1 MFPLACTV
9 RNCAAKLRFDFSGAP
24 EDEASN
30 SNSATGLVC
39 EVGHRFDRSKFGFY
53 TLLQPQDKRAK
64 LPGDS
69 PEAVAARGRWLSSGH
84 MDGLPQALKPWIDT
98 ARGNAAR
105 ESNSIIE
112 SANDPRKCSILELG
126 CGEGSLSRQLFYSD
140 NVQHGDIDYCGVDLS
155 MHALRRAAKQWPEAL
170 WIRANADRR
179 LPALDDSLD
188 VAVSLFGRRPMSEI
202 TRVLRTDGVFI
213 VAVPGP
219 DDLIELRSAVQSE
232 GQRRDRC
239 EKIVAAASAAGLS
252 LAARSRWEH
261 HASLTPEQLVD
272 AAAMTYRSERHSR
285 TEALRQMQTTN
296 ITLEADLLLFSKS
309 ASGLAM

>member
-9 RNCAAKLRFDFSGAP
+9 RNCSAKLQFDHASAAEEVATNGTVAKGLFC
-24 EDEASN
+24 EA
-30 SNSATGLVC
+30 
-39 EVGHRFDRSKFGFY
+39 GHRFDRSKFGFY

-69 PEAVAARGRWLSSGH
+69 PEAVEARGRWLSSGH
-84 MDGLPQALKPWIDT
+84 MDGLSHALKPWICPADSEPSKR
-98 ARGNAAR
+98 A
-105 ESNSIIE
+105 
-112 SANDPRKCSILELG
+112 ILELG
-126 CGEGSLSRQLFYSD
+126 CGEGTLSRQLFASASID
-140 NVQHGDIDYCGVDLS
+140 GDIDYCGVDLS
-155 MHALRRAAKQWPEAL
+155 SHALRRAARQWPDAV

-179 LPALDDSLD
+179 LPVIDDSLD
-188 VAVSLFGRRPMSEI
+188 GVVSLFGRRPMSEI
-202 TRVLRTDGVFI
+202 ARVLRSDGVFI

-239 EKIVAAASAAGLS
+239 EKIVAAASTAGLS

-261 HASLTPEQLVD
+261 HALLAPQQLAD

-285 TEALRQMQTTN
+285 TEALQQIQTTLV
-296 ITLEADLLLFSKS
+296 TLQADLLLFCK
-309 ASGLAM
+309 